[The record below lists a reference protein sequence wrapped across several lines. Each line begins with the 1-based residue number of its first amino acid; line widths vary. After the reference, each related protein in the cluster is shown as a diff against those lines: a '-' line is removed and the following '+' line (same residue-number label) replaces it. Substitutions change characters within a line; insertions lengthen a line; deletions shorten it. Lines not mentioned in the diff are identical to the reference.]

1 MRQPDKARPLLQQVV
16 DHGRRVL
23 GSQHPRTLSNIGS
36 LGQCLAAMPR
46 HGGDLHAAVELLE
59 EAVAGLRT
67 VCGEGHPNTK
77 VFQAALE
84 RARRLS
90 EPEPGPPGALPA
102 PARRRPEAAQ
112 VVGGGG
118 GDGGRR
124 AGSRVAVHGLLNAT
138 DVNGRR
144 GTVVSWHEGR
154 GRFTARLWVIK
165 THRRALLKHPTF
177 HLCFF
182 K

>member
-16 DHGRRVL
+16 KRLRRVL
-23 GSQHPRTLSNIGS
+23 GSQHPCTLCNIGN
-36 LGQCLAAMPR
+36 LGRCMSDMPR
-46 HGGDLHAAVELLE
+46 HLRTGVELLK

-67 VCGEGHPNTK
+67 VRGEGDSVTQD
-77 VFQAALE
+77 FQAHLE
-84 RARRLS
+84 RARRHL
-90 EPEPGPPGALPA
+90 EPEPEPAPPGPE
-102 PARRRPEAAQ
+102 RRRPEAAQ
-112 VVGGGG
+112 VVGGG

-165 THRRALLKHPTF
+165 THRRALFKHPTF
-177 HLCFF
+177 HVCFF
-182 K
+182 